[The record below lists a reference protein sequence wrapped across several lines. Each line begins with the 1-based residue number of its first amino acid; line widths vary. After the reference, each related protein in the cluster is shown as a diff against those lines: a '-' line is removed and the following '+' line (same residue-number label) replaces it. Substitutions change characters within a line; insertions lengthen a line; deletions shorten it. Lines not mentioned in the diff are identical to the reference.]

1 MQSERVSGGF
11 NSFPKLAPT
20 KDRQTAIDGYF
31 EPINGKSDV
40 KQHLLSEISGYIP
53 SSNQNR
59 TDHTVMQTD
68 ALPHYAVPAFP
79 APFSNSNEDSMWSYE
94 ENELNGNDIYQDFGG
109 AQTVPVLNTKL
120 KNPTQNN
127 SVRSGKKIG
136 ATPCKDPSKMF
147 SGLIRL
153 QSILFAR
160 SIAQLASTTALAGKR
175 SSHYA
180 LVEIIGTLVA
190 PLKYIDHCWQFVAR
204 DPTSQDVSPMY
215 GVNKPHYFGSGT
227 PAIPLPEVL
236 KSPTLHCRLYEFDSS
251 LDQDTFELGEIVKL
265 VGVPLPCLEDGPYSS
280 ELQFNLLCVSA
291 RRATW
296 DEIEHTLKG
305 AYRGL
310 GPKQA

>member
-1 MQSERVSGGF
+1 MV
-11 NSFPKLAPT
+11 
-20 KDRQTAIDGYF
+20 D
-31 EPINGKSDV
+31 
-40 KQHLLSEISGYIP
+40 LSISGYIP

-59 TDHTVMQTD
+59 TVMQTD
-68 ALPHYAVPAFP
+68 ALLHYAVPAFP
-79 APFSNSNEDSMWSYE
+79 APFSNSNEDSLWSYE

-120 KNPTQNN
+120 KKSTQNN

-147 SGLIRL
+147 SGHIRL

-160 SIAQLASTTALAGKR
+160 NIAQLASTTALAGKR

-236 KSPTLHCRLYEFDSS
+236 KSPTLHCRLYEIDSS

-265 VGVPLPCLEDGPYSS
+265 VGIPLPCLEDGPYSS
-280 ELQFNLLCVSA
+280 ELRFNLLCVAA